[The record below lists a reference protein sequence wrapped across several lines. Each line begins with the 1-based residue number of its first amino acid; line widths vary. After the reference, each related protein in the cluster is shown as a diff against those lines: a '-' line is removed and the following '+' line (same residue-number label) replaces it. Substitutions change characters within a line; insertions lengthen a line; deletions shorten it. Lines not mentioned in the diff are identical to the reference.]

1 MKTLNFDYDINT
13 SSEVKSEL
21 DKIAGMSTDEIC
33 KEYVLDPEDV
43 EEFLNL
49 MKEDYATLLLEENRG
64 CYIND
69 RNEDY
74 AQLYNFL

>member
-33 KEYVLDPEDV
+33 KKYVLDPEDV
-43 EEFLNL
+43 KEFIDL
-49 MKEDYATLLLEENRG
+49 MKEDYDTLASEENKRP
-64 CYIND
+64 YIND